1 MSNRNKEEPGA
12 ETPEEKTSSAAQL
25 TRSPKQRAGI
35 IAGIIVLIIVFFGA
49 IFVMMIHTLRSDG
62 IRTGIIHAAKQYEYK
77 TKIASNGFELHVLKS
92 KPSNITLEH
101 VSRNVTQTRYFGING
116 GFFSGESLL
125 SIATVNGFPVAGSK
139 GQYGAGDENVK
150 YPRGTLLWD
159 GALDTLSVQ
168 VVSRAAELKVKDPNR
183 FWAQGGISMSI
194 GRDDAW
200 ELQAKLENAPFTDDK
215 RLRSALVYDNKGMLY
230 LVVSAT
236 KGTLSEFRAAV
247 LETVGDGQLAD
258 GIFLD
263 GDGSSQLQA
272 AEASLPGDSRPIVQM
287 IRIVK

>member
-1 MSNRNKEEPGA
+1 MNNRNREAPEV
-12 ETPEEKTSSAAQL
+12 ETPEEKTSSAAQ
-25 TRSPKQRAGI
+25 TRSPKQRAWI
-35 IAGIIVLIIVFFGA
+35 LAMIIVLIIVLFGA
-49 IFVMMIHTLRSDG
+49 IFVIMINTLRSDG
-62 IRTGIIHAAKQYEYK
+62 VRTGIIHAAKQYEYK
-77 TKIASNGFELHVLKS
+77 TKTASNGFELHVLKS
-92 KPSNITLEH
+92 KPSNITLEL
-101 VSRNVTQTRYFGING
+101 VRRNVTQTGYYGING

-125 SIATVNGFPVAGSK
+125 SIATVNGFPVAGPK
-139 GQYGAGDENVK
+139 GQYGVGDENVK

-159 GALDTLSVQ
+159 GALDKLSVQ
-168 VVSRAAELKVKDPNR
+168 IVSRSAELKVKDPNR

-200 ELQAKLENAPFTDDK
+200 ELQAKLENAPFSDDK

-236 KGTLSEFRAAV
+236 KGTLAEFRAAL

-258 GIFLD
+258 GIFVD

-272 AEASLPGDSRPIVQM
+272 AEASLPGDNRPVVQM